1 MSEVEKT
8 LFCEN
13 CGSSARLIFDPE
25 EVNYEPETCP
35 FCGELVG
42 TIVEE
47 EDDDDW
53 EELDDDGLDED
64 ADSYRH

>member
-25 EVNYEPETCP
+25 EVNYEPENCP

-42 TIVEE
+42 TLVEE
-47 EDDDDW
+47 EEWD
-53 EELDDDGLDED
+53 ELDDDLEDED
-64 ADSYRH
+64 DDTNWH

>member
-13 CGSSARLIFDPE
+13 CGSTARLIFDPE

-42 TIVEE
+42 TISEDEE
-47 EDDDDW
+47 WDDFDEDGLEEDEDDDTN
-53 EELDDDGLDED
+53 
-64 ADSYRH
+64 RH